1 VRPFHR
7 IAQSPAFQTARARL
21 EHTPELAQSLGRIIV
36 TSLLAAL
43 LATMA
48 LLESSKLFENLAL
61 AFTLYFACSLLHF
74 AWVAEHPGVSRV
86 RRLLSIAAD
95 QAACTATIL
104 IGGERALP
112 FAAFY
117 VWVAVSSGVAYGAG
131 YMQAATVLAAVG
143 FVAAVSL
150 VDLAQV
156 NLTAVLAI
164 LLVIAG
170 VPFFTRSFFLRVEA
184 AHDLLREH
192 AAQLRRE
199 ATNDRLTGLVNRT
212 VLLDRLGRIIA
223 RSDRRYVRCAV
234 LYVDLDQFKRINET
248 LGQAAGDACLAQIA
262 TRVAARIRRSD
273 TFARIAE
280 DEFALLVEEV
290 GREDE
295 AVKIADTVQGTIRA
309 IASVEGQRVDLS
321 ASIGIALYP
330 GAAHDVSAEDVLTRA
345 EIAMHGAK
353 QSGSGRCTFYSPALL
368 VADIAGDEEEEVLPA
383 RSA

>member
-1 VRPFHR
+1 
-7 IAQSPAFQTARARL
+7 
-21 EHTPELAQSLGRIIV
+21 
-36 TSLLAAL
+36 
-43 LATMA
+43 M
-48 LLESSKLFENLAL
+48 
-61 AFTLYFACSLLHF
+61 
-74 AWVAEHPGVSRV
+74 
-86 RRLLSIAAD
+86 RRLLAITAD
-95 QAACTATIL
+95 QAACTVTML
-104 IGGERALP
+104 LGGERALP

-117 VWVAVSSGVAYGAG
+117 VWVAVSSGVAYGPG
-131 YMQAATVLAAVG
+131 YMQAATVLAAAG
-143 FVAAVSL
+143 FLAAVAVTDL
-150 VDLAQV
+150 VNA
-156 NLTAVLAI
+156 NLPAVLAI

-170 VPFFTRSFFLRVEA
+170 VPLFTRSFFLRVEA
-184 AHDLLREH
+184 AHDLVREH
-192 AAQLRRE
+192 AAQMRRE
-199 ATNDRLTGLVNRT
+199 ATHDRLTGLVNRA
-212 VLLDRLGRIIA
+212 VFLDRLGRIIA

-234 LYVDLDQFKRINET
+234 LYVDLDHFKRVNEE

-280 DEFALLVEEV
+280 DEFALIAEEV

-353 QSGSGRCTFYSPALL
+353 QQGSGRCAFYSPALL
-368 VADIAGDEEEEVLPA
+368 VADIAATEDESTTA